1 VRKVPRWASGPPLP
15 VGTVEAALSRRA
27 PRPDEEGVPL
37 GKKAAV
43 AAVLRDGAEGA
54 ELLFIRRA
62 EHPRDPWSGQ
72 MALPGGRVDPG
83 DGSPFDAAVRE
94 TLEEVGLDLGS
105 GGRPIGRLSEV
116 RTHLPLG
123 RPPHSVVPFCFALQ
137 GDPPLVPNYEVAE
150 GLWIPLAFLADPVNR
165 RPLTWVRR
173 GVPVPMPSIDR
184 DGRAVWGLTLRIVEE
199 LLEVVDGPA

>member
-1 VRKVPRWASGPPLP
+1 MEA
-15 VGTVEAALSRRA
+15 VEAALSRRA
-27 PRPDEEGVPL
+27 PRPDEDGIPKER
-37 GKKAAV
+37 KAAV
-43 AAVLRDGAEGA
+43 AAVFREGAEGA

-62 EHPRDPWSGQ
+62 DHPRDPWSGQ

-83 DGSPFDAAVRE
+83 DGTPFDAAVRE
-94 TLEEVGLDLGS
+94 TREELALDLGES
-105 GGRPIGRLSEV
+105 GRPIGRLSEV

-123 RPPHSVVPFCFALQ
+123 RPPHSVVPFCFVLR

-150 GLWIPLAFLADPVNR
+150 ALWIPLAFLADPANR

-184 DGRAVWGLTLRIVEE
+184 DGHAVWGLTLRIVEE
-199 LLEVVDGPA
+199 LLEALQGEA